1 MSTWRQ
7 DVADALTP
15 IEGFN
20 DVKAVL
26 NFNIHV
32 IDDPFSEFPLTGGIV
47 RISRTVQVKGLKEVD
62 ARLVDGKNFMSEDFL
77 TEISFNNYL
86 NARKPL
92 ESDQPILNNG
102 VLKTLE
108 DMRPMTENYGIS
120 AVIDTLTVAG
130 KEWRIADVAA
140 FGIMND
146 DSTGEP
152 VPSKLRFT
160 LRG

>member
-15 IEGFN
+15 IDGFN
-20 DVKAVL
+20 AVKAVL

>member
-1 MSTWRQ
+1 MSTWKQ
-7 DVADALTP
+7 EIADALTP

-26 NFNIHV
+26 SWNISV
-32 IDDPFSEFPLTGGIV
+32 VDDPYSEFPIIGGSV

-62 ARLVDGKNFMSEDFL
+62 ARLVDGKNFMAEDFL

-86 NARKPL
+86 KAREPKL
-92 ESDQPILNNG
+92 DDPIIVNNG
-102 VLKTLE
+102 IVKSLE
-108 DMRPMTENYGIS
+108 EMRPITENYGIS
-120 AVIDTLTVAG
+120 PVVDTLTIAG
-130 KEWRIADVAA
+130 KEWRIADVTA

-146 DSTGEP
+146 DTTGEP

>member
-7 DVADALTP
+7 DLADALTP

-20 DVKAVL
+20 DVRAVL
-26 NFNIHV
+26 SWNISV
-32 IDDPFSEFPLTGGIV
+32 IEDPFSEFPLSGETV
-47 RISRTVQVKGLKEVD
+47 RIFRTVQVKGLKEVD
-62 ARLVDGKNFMSEDFL
+62 ARLVDGKNFMAEDFL

-92 ESDQPILNNG
+92 ANDQPILNNG

-120 AVIDTLTVAG
+120 AVVDTLTVAG
-130 KEWRIADVAA
+130 KEWRIADIAA